1 MAANL
6 ITLVRILMAFSVIL
20 MFHGNFLW
28 CVTAAVL
35 TLVVIYLDSLD
46 GIIARKLGIAS
57 EFGALFDIT
66 GDRIVEHLY
75 WIFFATVGLVSLW
88 VPIIFLS
95 RSFLVDTLRAVA
107 FSKAGKTPFGEKS
120 MMRAGVTHFLT
131 ASRFS
136 RGIYGVGKVIA
147 FILLGSVLALSK
159 APQNALALL
168 PAALPALLATIT
180 NVLVWIVVAMN
191 LIRGIPVL
199 IDGRGY
205 LLENQTPK
213 TVKNENLGSV

>member
-6 ITLVRILMAFSVIL
+6 ITLGRILMAFGVIL
-20 MFHGNFLW
+20 MFHGNFFW
-28 CVTAAVL
+28 CAAAAVL

-46 GIIARKLGIAS
+46 GIVARRRGTTS

-66 GDRIVEHLY
+66 GDRIVEHIY
-75 WIFFATVGLVSLW
+75 WIFFATAGLVSLW

-136 RGIYGVGKVIA
+136 RGVYGAGKVIA
-147 FILLGSVLALSK
+147 FILLGTLFAISK
-159 APQNALALL
+159 APKDMLEIL
-168 PAALPALLATIT
+168 PATFPTLLASIT
-180 NVLVWIVVAMN
+180 HVLVWIVVAMN
-191 LIRGIPVL
+191 LIRGVPVL

-205 LLENQTPK
+205 LFEK
-213 TVKNENLGSV
+213 HIYKAVENENLGSV